1 MGRALA
7 AAILKG
13 AFNMKGKAGA
23 SFGAWLMFSLIG
35 ALCLSGANTALAQSV
50 FGKTYEEV
58 LQKAK
63 GEAELRLW
71 WEVPG
76 ERGIGKEL
84 EAAFKK
90 RFGFVPRVHLT
101 PVTNPDSLLRFLTEA
116 KVGRIDADLLYA
128 GAADIAGRPERLALF
143 EDIETPLV
151 KIFSPKFRGIDGV
164 LRNVEA
170 WKRPFSVDV
179 TTLAS
184 GMIYNT
190 KKINAKDLPKTYEE
204 FAEGKGF
211 ADPKWRG
218 NFAINTIGPA
228 SPLTDMGV
236 GGHWSVEKQK
246 KVLQMLLANKPLIK
260 RSSGDVRMAVALGE
274 VAAATGNIGGT
285 EGLRKEG
292 YPIQYKL
299 FEDVMTI
306 GSIGLTIPK
315 RAKSPN
321 LALLYLA
328 FVLED
333 GLPIIERISG
343 EGTFVDPR
351 SELAK
356 AFKAMPKA
364 KVLEWSPEEI
374 IAGQRDK
381 IRKELRPLM
390 P

>member
-1 MGRALA
+1 MG
-7 AAILKG
+7 
-13 AFNMKGKAGA
+13 
-23 SFGAWLMFSLIG
+23 SLT
-35 ALCLSGANTALAQSV
+35 LLSTQVALAQSV

-58 LQKAK
+58 VEKAK
-63 GEAELRLW
+63 REAELRLW

-76 ERGIGKEL
+76 ERGIGQQF

-90 RFGFVPRVHLT
+90 RFGFAPRVHLT
-101 PVTNPDSLLRFLTEA
+101 PVTNPDSLVRFLTEA

-128 GAADIAGRPERLALF
+128 GAADIAGRPERLKLF

-151 KIFSPKFRGIDGV
+151 NIFSPKFSGVEGIM
-164 LRNVEA
+164 RNVAA
-170 WKRPFSVDV
+170 WKKPFSVDV

-190 KKINAKDLPKTYEE
+190 KKINVNELPRTYEE
-204 FAEGKGF
+204 FAAGKGF
-211 ADPKWRG
+211 ADPKWKG

-228 SPLTDMGV
+228 SPLTDMGAQ
-236 GGHWSVEKQK
+236 GHWDIEKQK
-246 KVLQMLLANKPLIK
+246 KVLQMLLANNPLIK

-299 FEDVMTI
+299 FEDVLTI

-315 RAKSPN
+315 GAKSPN

-328 FVLED
+328 FILED
-333 GLPIIERISG
+333 GLPIVERISG

-351 SELAK
+351 SQLAK
-356 AFKAMPKA
+356 AFKSMPKA
-364 KVLEWSPEEI
+364 KVLEWTPEEI

-381 IRKELRPLM
+381 IRKALQPLM

>member
-1 MGRALA
+1 MMVSKTTQISRVFLFCVLA
-7 AAILKG
+7 AALSPI
-13 AFNMKGKAGA
+13 AGA
-23 SFGAWLMFSLIG
+23 IV
-35 ALCLSGANTALAQSV
+35 LAQSP
-50 FGKTYEEV
+50 FANSYEEV
-58 LQKAK
+58 LERAK
-63 GEAELRLW
+63 REGELRLW

-76 ERGIGKEL
+76 ERGIGAQF

-101 PVTNPDSLLRFLTEA
+101 PVTNPDSLVRFLTEA
-116 KVGRIDADLLYA
+116 RLGRIDADLLYA
-128 GAADIAGRPERLALF
+128 GAADIAGRPERLKLF
-143 EDIETPLV
+143 EDIDAPLT
-151 KIFSPKFRGIDGV
+151 KIFSPKFPGVNGV
-164 LRNVEA
+164 LRNVES

-190 KKINAKDLPKTYEE
+190 KKTNANELPKTYEE
-204 FAEGKGF
+204 FAQGKGF
-211 ADPKWRG
+211 AEPKWKG

-236 GGHWSVEKQK
+236 QGHWDLEKQK
-246 KVLQMLLANKPLIK
+246 KVLTMLLANKPLIK

-299 FEDVMTI
+299 FEDVLTV
-306 GSIGLTIPK
+306 GSIGMTIPK
-315 RAKSPN
+315 GAKSPN
-321 LALLYLA
+321 MALLYLA
-328 FVLED
+328 FILED
-333 GLPIIERISG
+333 GLPIVERISG

-351 SELAK
+351 SQLAK
-356 AFKAMPKA
+356 AFKAVPKA
-364 KVLEWSPEEI
+364 KVLEWTPEEI
-374 IAGQRDK
+374 LAGQRDK
-381 IRKELRPLM
+381 IRKALQALM

>member
-1 MGRALA
+1 MNHVTTRTN
-7 AAILKG
+7 I
-13 AFNMKGKAGA
+13 
-23 SFGAWLMFSLIG
+23 FGALLLLALTG
-35 ALCLSGANTALAQSV
+35 ALSPLLTTVALAQAV

-58 LQKAK
+58 LDKAK
-63 GEAELRLW
+63 REAELRLW

-76 ERGIGKEL
+76 ERGVGEQF

-90 RFGFVPRVHLT
+90 RFGFAPRVHLT
-101 PVTNPDSLLRFLTEA
+101 PVTSPDSLVRFLTEA

-128 GAADIAGRPERLALF
+128 GAGDIAGRPERLALF
-143 EDIETPLV
+143 EDIESPLV
-151 KIFSPKFRGIDGV
+151 KIFSPKFRGVEGI
-164 LRNVEA
+164 LRNVA
-170 WKRPFSVDV
+170 PWKRPYSVDV

-184 GMIYNT
+184 GLIYNT
-190 KKINAKDLPKTYEE
+190 KKTNANDLPKTYEE
-204 FAEGKGF
+204 FAAGKGF
-211 ADPKWRG
+211 ADPKWKG

-236 GGHWSVEKQK
+236 QGHWDVEKQK

-315 RAKSPN
+315 GAKSPN
-321 LALLYLA
+321 MALLYLA
-328 FVLED
+328 FILED
-333 GLPIIERISG
+333 GLPIVERVSG

-351 SELAK
+351 SQLAK
-356 AFKAMPKA
+356 SLKSMPKA
-364 KVLEWSPEEI
+364 KVLEWSPEEVLS
-374 IAGQRDK
+374 GQRDK
-381 IRKELRPLM
+381 VRKALQALM

>member
-1 MGRALA
+1 MN
-7 AAILKG
+7 I
-13 AFNMKGKAGA
+13 GKPTKA
-23 SFGAWLMFSLIG
+23 FGALLFLALIG
-35 ALCLSGANTALAQSV
+35 ALTLLSSQVVWAQSV

-58 LQKAK
+58 LDKAK
-63 GEAELRLW
+63 REAELRLW

-76 ERGIGKEL
+76 ERGIGEQF

-128 GAADIAGRPERLALF
+128 GAADIAGRPERLVLF
-143 EDIETPLV
+143 EDIEAPLV
-151 KIFSPKFRGIDGV
+151 KIFSPKFPGVKGI
-164 LRNVEA
+164 LANVEA

-190 KKINAKDLPKTYEE
+190 KKTNVNDLPKTYEE
-204 FAEGKGF
+204 FAAGKGF
-211 ADPKWRG
+211 ADPKWKG

-236 GGHWSVEKQK
+236 QGHWDIEKQK

-292 YPIQYKL
+292 YPIQNKL
-299 FEDVMTI
+299 FEDVLTI

-315 RAKSPN
+315 GAKSPN

-328 FVLED
+328 FILED
-333 GLPIIERISG
+333 GLPIVERISG

-356 AFKAMPKA
+356 AFKSMPKA

-374 IAGQRDK
+374 MAGQRDK
-381 IRKELRPLM
+381 IRKALRPLM

>member
-1 MGRALA
+1 MNMSGARFGMLGTVLLLALA
-7 AAILKG
+7 AAL
-13 AFNMKGKAGA
+13 
-23 SFGAWLMFSLIG
+23 SPFST
-35 ALCLSGANTALAQSV
+35 TAVSAQAV
-50 FGKTYEEV
+50 FGKTYEEI
-58 LQKAK
+58 LDKAK
-63 GEAELRLW
+63 REAELRLW

-76 ERGIGKEL
+76 ERGVGEQF

-101 PVTNPDSLLRFLTEA
+101 PVTNPDSLVRFLTEA

-128 GAADIAGRPERLALF
+128 GAGDIAGRPERLALF
-143 EDIETPLV
+143 EDLEAPLV
-151 KIFSPKFRGIDGV
+151 KIFSPKFRGIEGIM
-164 LRNVEA
+164 RNVA
-170 WKRPFSVDV
+170 PWKKPFSVDV

-190 KKINAKDLPKTYEE
+190 KKTNANDLPKTYEE
-204 FAEGKGF
+204 FAAGKGF
-211 ADPKWRG
+211 ADPKWKG

-236 GGHWSVEKQK
+236 QGHWDVEKQK

-315 RAKSPN
+315 GAKSPN
-321 LALLYLA
+321 MALLYLA
-328 FVLED
+328 FILED
-333 GLPIIERISG
+333 GLPIVERVNG
-343 EGTFVDPR
+343 EGTFIDPR
-351 SELAK
+351 SQLAK
-356 AFKAMPKA
+356 TLKSMPKA
-364 KVLEWSPEEI
+364 RVLEWSPEEVL
-374 IAGQRDK
+374 AGQRDK
-381 IRKELRPLM
+381 VRKALQALM

>member
-1 MGRALA
+1 MKSVGRNKKIFATWGVIAL
-7 AAILKG
+7 
-13 AFNMKGKAGA
+13 
-23 SFGAWLMFSLIG
+23 FGVLGPLWERVAM
-35 ALCLSGANTALAQSV
+35 AQSV

-58 LQKAK
+58 LEKAK
-63 GEAELRLW
+63 SEAELRLW

-76 ERGIGKEL
+76 ERGIGNAL

-128 GAADIAGRPERLALF
+128 GAADIAGIPERLALF
-143 EDIETPLV
+143 EDIEAPLV
-151 KIFSPKFRGIDGV
+151 KIFSPKFRGIDGL
-164 LRNVEA
+164 LRNVAA

-184 GMIYNT
+184 GVIYNT
-190 KKINAKDLPKTYEE
+190 KKTNANDLPKTYEE
-204 FAEGKGF
+204 FAAGKGF
-211 ADPKWRG
+211 TDPKWKG

-236 GGHWSVEKQK
+236 QGYWDIEKQK
-246 KVLQMLLANKPLIK
+246 KVLQLLLANKPLIK

-299 FEDVMTI
+299 FEDVLSI

-333 GLPIIERISG
+333 GLPIIEKISG

-374 IAGQRDK
+374 LAGRRDK
-381 IRKELRPLM
+381 IRKELRTLM

>member
-1 MGRALA
+1 MPVRLKIRKELDMNRVDRPSKTFVSLLFLA
-7 AAILKG
+7 
-13 AFNMKGKAGA
+13 
-23 SFGAWLMFSLIG
+23 LIG
-35 ALCLSGANTALAQSV
+35 ALISLSTKVVLAQSV

-58 LQKAK
+58 LDKAK
-63 GEAELRLW
+63 REAELRLW

-76 ERGIGKEL
+76 ERGVGEQFD
-84 EAAFKK
+84 AAFKK
-90 RFGFVPRVHLT
+90 RFGFTPGVHLT

-116 KVGRIDADLLYA
+116 RVGRIDADLLYA
-128 GAADIAGRPERLALF
+128 GAADIAGRPDRLALF

-151 KIFSPKFRGIDGV
+151 KIFSPKFKGLEGV
-164 LRNVEA
+164 LRNVAA

-184 GMIYNT
+184 GIIYNT
-190 KKINAKDLPKTYEE
+190 KKTTANDLPKTYEE

-211 ADPKWRG
+211 ADPKWKG

-236 GGHWSVEKQK
+236 GGHWDIEKQK
-246 KVLQMLLANKPLIK
+246 KVLQM

-292 YPIQYKL
+292 YPIQNRL
-299 FEDVMTI
+299 FEDVMAI

-315 RAKSPN
+315 GAKSPN

-328 FVLED
+328 FILED
-333 GLPIIERISG
+333 GLPIVERVNG

-351 SELAK
+351 SQLAK
-356 AFKAMPKA
+356 SLKAMPKA
-364 KVLEWSPEEI
+364 KVLEWSPEEVLS
-374 IAGQRDK
+374 GQRDK
-381 IRKELRPLM
+381 IRKALQPLM

>member
-1 MGRALA
+1 V
-7 AAILKG
+7 
-13 AFNMKGKAGA
+13 
-23 SFGAWLMFSLIG
+23 
-35 ALCLSGANTALAQSV
+35 LAQPV
-50 FGKTYEEV
+50 FGKTYQEV
-58 LQKAK
+58 LDKAK
-63 GEAELRLW
+63 SEAELRLW

-76 ERGIGKEL
+76 ERGIAKEL

-90 RFGFVPRVHLT
+90 RFGFAPRVHLT
-101 PVTNPDSLLRFLTEA
+101 PVTSPDSLLRFLTEA
-116 KVGRIDADLLYA
+116 KVGRIDVDLLYA
-128 GAADIAGRPERLALF
+128 GAADIAGRPDRLSLF
-143 EDIETPLV
+143 EDIEAPLV
-151 KIFSPKFRGIDGV
+151 KIFSPKFRGLDGV
-164 LRNVEA
+164 FRNVAA

-190 KKINAKDLPKTYEE
+190 KKTNANDLPKTYEE
-204 FAEGKGF
+204 FAAGKGF
-211 ADPKWRG
+211 TDPKWKG

-236 GGHWSVEKQK
+236 QGHWDIEKQK

-260 RSSGDVRMAVALGE
+260 RSSGDVRMTVALGE

-299 FEDVMTI
+299 FEDVMAI

-328 FVLED
+328 FILED
-333 GLPIIERISG
+333 GLPIVERISG

-351 SELAK
+351 SGLAK

-364 KVLEWSPEEI
+364 KVLEWNPEEI
-374 IAGQRDK
+374 VAGQRDK
-381 IRKELRPLM
+381 IRKELRALM

>member
-23 SFGAWLMFSLIG
+23 RFGAWLMFSLIG

-184 GMIYNT
+184 GMI
-190 KKINAKDLPKTYEE
+190 
-204 FAEGKGF
+204 
-211 ADPKWRG
+211 
-218 NFAINTIGPA
+218 
-228 SPLTDMGV
+228 
-236 GGHWSVEKQK
+236 
-246 KVLQMLLANKPLIK
+246 
-260 RSSGDVRMAVALGE
+260 
-274 VAAATGNIGGT
+274 
-285 EGLRKEG
+285 
-292 YPIQYKL
+292 
-299 FEDVMTI
+299 
-306 GSIGLTIPK
+306 
-315 RAKSPN
+315 
-321 LALLYLA
+321 
-328 FVLED
+328 
-333 GLPIIERISG
+333 
-343 EGTFVDPR
+343 
-351 SELAK
+351 
-356 AFKAMPKA
+356 
-364 KVLEWSPEEI
+364 
-374 IAGQRDK
+374 
-381 IRKELRPLM
+381 
-390 P
+390 

>member
-1 MGRALA
+1 MNLGGRP
-7 AAILKG
+7 IKI
-13 AFNMKGKAGA
+13 
-23 SFGAWLMFSLIG
+23 FGALLFFALIA
-35 ALCLSGANTALAQSV
+35 ALSPLSAKVVLAQSV

-58 LQKAK
+58 LDKAK
-63 GEAELRLW
+63 REAELRLW

-76 ERGIGKEL
+76 ERGIGKEF

-128 GAADIAGRPERLALF
+128 GAADVAGRPDRLALF

-151 KIFSPKFRGIDGV
+151 KIFSPKFRGLEGV
-164 LRNVEA
+164 LRNVAA

-190 KKINAKDLPKTYEE
+190 KKTNANDLPKTYEE
-204 FAEGKGF
+204 FAAGKGF
-211 ADPKWRG
+211 TDPKWKG
-218 NFAINTIGPA
+218 NFAINSIGPA

-236 GGHWSVEKQK
+236 QGHWGIEKQK

-285 EGLRKEG
+285 EGLRQEG

-321 LALLYLA
+321 MALLYLA
-328 FVLED
+328 FILED
-333 GLPIIERISG
+333 GLPIVERISG

-351 SELAK
+351 SQLAQ
-356 AFKAMPKA
+356 AFKSMPKA
-364 KVLEWSPEEI
+364 KILEWSPEEI
-374 IAGQRDK
+374 LAGQRDK

>member
-1 MGRALA
+1 MSMAGRGIKIVIAL
-7 AAILKG
+7 LFLG
-13 AFNMKGKAGA
+13 LAGSFSPPLSQVA
-23 SFGAWLMFSLIG
+23 SAQAVIG
-35 ALCLSGANTALAQSV
+35 T
-50 FGKTYEEV
+50 TYEEV
-58 LQKAK
+58 LEKAK
-63 GEAELRLW
+63 REAELRLW

-76 ERGIGKEL
+76 ERGIGQQF

-101 PVTNPDSLLRFLTEA
+101 PVTNPDSLVRFLTEA

-128 GAADIAGRPERLALF
+128 GAADIAGRPDRLKLF
-143 EDIETPLV
+143 EDIEAPLV
-151 KIFSPKFRGIDGV
+151 KIFSPKFRGVDGI
-164 LRNVEA
+164 LRNVAA
-170 WKRPFSVDV
+170 WKKPFSVDV

-190 KKINAKDLPKTYEE
+190 KKTNANDLPKTYEE
-204 FAEGKGF
+204 FASGKGF
-211 ADPKWRG
+211 ADPKWKG

-236 GGHWSVEKQK
+236 QGHWDIEKQK

-299 FEDVMTI
+299 FEDVLAI

-315 RAKSPN
+315 GAKSPN
-321 LALLYLA
+321 MALLYLA
-328 FVLED
+328 FIL
-333 GLPIIERISG
+333 
-343 EGTFVDPR
+343 
-351 SELAK
+351 
-356 AFKAMPKA
+356 
-364 KVLEWSPEEI
+364 
-374 IAGQRDK
+374 
-381 IRKELRPLM
+381 
-390 P
+390 